1 MSQAIQDLVERVRR
15 ENPTVRAEDQL
26 AMALSAAQVGMYATT
41 AAESDALSAAIR
53 QAFWSTDGA

>member
-53 QAFWSTDGA
+53 QAF